1 MSRRNRAF
9 KREIQPDIQY
19 NSLMVQMFINRMMYS
34 GKKSTAQR
42 VVYKAFD
49 IVGER
54 AQKPP
59 LQVFEDAMANLRP
72 AIEVK
77 PRRVG
82 GATLQVPVEVN
93 PFRQESLAMR
103 WLIGEARK
111 RSGKSMAE
119 KLAAELLDAA
129 SNNGA
134 AVKKREETHK
144 MAEANR
150 AFAHFRW

>member
-1 MSRRNRAF
+1 MPRRYRPP
-9 KREIQPDIQY
+9 KRKIAPDLKY
-19 NSLMVQMFINRMMYS
+19 NSVVIQRLINRTMRR
-34 GKKSTAQR
+34 GKKSVAQR
-42 VVYKAFD
+42 IVYTAMALLE
-49 IVGER
+49 ER
-54 AQKPP
+54 AQKPSM
-59 LQVFEDAMANLRP
+59 QVFETAMANLRP
-72 AIEVK
+72 SVEVK

-119 KLAAELLDAA
+119 KLAAEIMDAA
-129 SNNGA
+129 NNTGA
-134 AVKKREETHK
+134 AVKKREETHR

>member
-1 MSRRNRAF
+1 MPRRYRPA
-9 KREIQPDIQY
+9 KREIAPDLKY
-19 NSLMVQMFINRMMYS
+19 NSVVIQRLINRMMRR
-34 GKKSTAQR
+34 GKKSVAQR
-42 VVYKAFD
+42 IVYTTM
-49 IVGER
+49 GLLEER
-54 AQKPP
+54 TQKPSM
-59 LQVFEDAMANLRP
+59 QVFESAMANLRP
-72 AIEVK
+72 SVEVK

-103 WLIGEARK
+103 WLISEARK

-119 KLAAELLDAA
+119 KLAAEILDAA
-129 SNNGA
+129 NNTGA

>member
-1 MSRRNRAF
+1 MPRRNRPP
-9 KREIQPDIQY
+9 KREVDPDLRY
-19 NSLMVQMFINRMMYS
+19 NSQVLQRLINRMMHS
-34 GKKSTAQR
+34 GKKSVAQR
-42 VVYKAFD
+42 VVYQAFD
-49 IVGER
+49 IIGER

-59 LQVFEDAMANLRP
+59 IQVFEDAMANLRP

-103 WLIGEARK
+103 WLIGEARR

-119 KLAAELLDAA
+119 KLASELLDAA

>member
-1 MSRRNRAF
+1 MPRRNQPPKRVTAPDLRYNSAVVQRLINRVMSR
-9 KREIQPDIQY
+9 
-19 NSLMVQMFINRMMYS
+19 

-42 VVYKAFD
+42 LVYDAFAL
-49 IVGER
+49 VETK
-54 AQKPP
+54 AQKPAME
-59 LQVFEDAMANLRP
+59 VFEACMNNLRP
-72 AIEVK
+72 AVEVK

-93 PFRQESLAMR
+93 PYRQESLAMR

-111 RSGKSMAE
+111 RSGKSTAE
-119 KLAAELLDAA
+119 KLAAEVMDAA
-129 SNNGA
+129 GNAGS

>member
-1 MSRRNRAF
+1 MPRRYRPA
-9 KREIQPDIQY
+9 KREVGPDLKY
-19 NSLMVQMFINRMMYS
+19 NSPTVQRLINRMMHR

-42 VVYKAFD
+42 VVYQALD
-49 IVGER
+49 LAAER
-54 AQKPP
+54 AQKPAM
-59 LQVFEDAMANLRP
+59 QVFEDAMTNLRP

-103 WLIGEARK
+103 LLIGEARK

-119 KLAAELLDAA
+119 KLASELVDAS

-134 AVKKREETHK
+134 AIKKREETHK

>member
-1 MSRRNRAF
+1 MPRRSRIV
-9 KREIQPDIQY
+9 KREVEPDTKYNNLVIQH
-19 NSLMVQMFINRMMYS
+19 LINRMMTR
-34 GKKSTAQR
+34 GKKSTSQR
-42 VVYKAFD
+42 VVYKALD
-49 IVGER
+49 IVAER
-54 AQKPP
+54 SQKPP
-59 LQVFEDAMANLRP
+59 MQVFEEAMTNLRP

-111 RSGKSMAE
+111 RSGKTMSE
-119 KLAAELLDAA
+119 KLAGELLDA
-129 SNNGA
+129 STNNGA

>member
-1 MSRRNRAF
+1 VD
-9 KREIQPDIQY
+9 PDLKY
-19 NSLMVQMFINRMMYS
+19 NNLVVQRLVNRMMHS

-49 IVGER
+49 IASER
-54 AQKPP
+54 AQKPA

-93 PFRQESLAMR
+93 PYRQESLAMR

>member
-1 MSRRNRAF
+1 MPRRSRPV
-9 KREIQPDIQY
+9 KREVAPDMKYNNLVIQH
-19 NSLMVQMFINRMMYS
+19 LINRMMTR

-42 VVYKAFD
+42 VVYKALD
-49 IVGER
+49 IVAER
-54 AQKPP
+54 SQKLPM
-59 LQVFEDAMANLRP
+59 QVFEEAMTNLRP

-111 RSGKSMAE
+111 RSGKTMSE
-119 KLAAELLDAA
+119 KLAGELLDA
-129 SNNGA
+129 STNNGA

>member
-1 MSRRNRAF
+1 MPRRSRPV
-9 KREIQPDIQY
+9 KREVEPDQKYNNLVIQH
-19 NSLMVQMFINRMMYS
+19 LINRMMS
-34 GKKSTAQR
+34 RGKKSTAQR
-42 VVYKAFD
+42 VVYKALD
-49 IVGER
+49 IVAER
-54 AQKPP
+54 SQKLPM
-59 LQVFEDAMANLRP
+59 QVFEEAMTNLRP

-111 RSGKSMAE
+111 RSGKTMSE
-119 KLAAELLDAA
+119 KLAGELLDA
-129 SNNGA
+129 STNNGA

>member
-1 MSRRNRAF
+1 MPRRYRPVKREVEPDLKYNNQVVQRLIHRMMSR
-9 KREIQPDIQY
+9 
-19 NSLMVQMFINRMMYS
+19 

-42 VVYKAFD
+42 VVYKALE
-49 IVGER
+49 IAQER
-54 AQKPP
+54 TQKPAM
-59 LQVFEDAMANLRP
+59 QVFEEAMTNLRP

-111 RSGKSMAE
+111 RSGKTMSD
-119 KLAAELLDAA
+119 KLAAELMDA
-129 SNNGA
+129 STNSGA
-134 AVKKREETHK
+134 AIKKREETHK

>member
-1 MSRRNRAF
+1 MPRRSRPV
-9 KREIQPDIQY
+9 KREVEPDVKYNNLVIQH
-19 NSLMVQMFINRMMYS
+19 LINRMMTR

-42 VVYKAFD
+42 VVYKALD
-49 IVGER
+49 IVAER
-54 AQKPP
+54 SQKLPM
-59 LQVFEDAMANLRP
+59 QVFEEAMTNLRP

-111 RSGKSMAE
+111 RSGKTMAD
-119 KLAAELLDAA
+119 KLAGELLDA
-129 SNNGA
+129 STNNGA

>member
-1 MSRRNRAF
+1 MPRRYRPA
-9 KREIQPDIQY
+9 KREIAPDSKY
-19 NSLMVQMFINRMMYS
+19 SSAVVQRLINRMMHS
-34 GKKSTAQR
+34 GKKSVAQR
-42 VVYKAFD
+42 IVYGAMAM
-49 IVGER
+49 VEER
-54 AQKPP
+54 TQKPSM
-59 LQVFEDAMANLRP
+59 QVFESAMANLRP
-72 AIEVK
+72 SVEVK

-111 RSGKSMAE
+111 RSGKTMAE
-119 KLAAELLDAA
+119 KLASEVLDAA
-129 SNNGA
+129 NNTGA

>member
-1 MSRRNRAF
+1 MPRRYRPE
-9 KREIQPDIQY
+9 KREIEPDLKY
-19 NSLMVQMFINRMMYS
+19 NNQVVQRLINRMMHS

-49 IVGER
+49 LVSER
-54 AQKPP
+54 AQKPA
-59 LQVFEDAMANLRP
+59 LQVFEDAMTNLRP

-111 RSGKSMAE
+111 RSGKSMSE
-119 KLAAELLDAA
+119 RLAAELLDAA

-134 AVKKREETHK
+134 AIKKREETHK

>member
-1 MSRRNRAF
+1 MPRRYRPD
-9 KREIQPDIQY
+9 KREVEPDLKY
-19 NSLMVQMFINRMMYS
+19 NNQVVQRLINRMMHS

-42 VVYKAFD
+42 VLYKAFD
-49 IVGER
+49 LIAER
-54 AQKPP
+54 AQKPA
-59 LQVFEDAMANLRP
+59 LQVFEDAMTNLRP

-103 WLIGEARK
+103 WLLAEARK
-111 RSGKSMAE
+111 RSGKSMSE

-129 SNNGA
+129 TNNGA
-134 AVKKREETHK
+134 AIKKREETHK

>member
-1 MSRRNRAF
+1 MPRRYRPP
-9 KREIQPDIQY
+9 KREVVPDLRY
-19 NSLMVQMFINRMMYS
+19 NSQVVQRLIHRMMHS

-49 IVGER
+49 IIGER
-54 AQKPP
+54 AQKPAI
-59 LQVFEDAMANLRP
+59 QVFDDAMANLRP

-111 RSGKSMAE
+111 RSGKSMSE

-129 SNNGA
+129 GNNGA